1 MDVETL
7 KSVGFPV
14 ACAVAMSWYIWRM
27 TQYLL
32 TDFKSAIDEMK
43 KILIQLINAKNE
55 QTKSICDVE
64 QRVAEIREQQ
74 RYIVAEFRLKEKN
87 KS

>member
-1 MDVETL
+1 
-7 KSVGFPV
+7 
-14 ACAVAMSWYIWRM
+14 M

-32 TDFKSAIDEMK
+32 TDFKTAIDEMK
-43 KILIQLINAKNE
+43 NILIQLINAKNE

-74 RYIVAEFRLKEKN
+74 RYIVAEFRMKEKP
-87 KS
+87 KR

>member
-1 MDVETL
+1 
-7 KSVGFPV
+7 
-14 ACAVAMSWYIWRM
+14 M

-32 TDFKSAIDEMK
+32 TDFKTAIDEMK
-43 KILIQLINAKNE
+43 NILIQLINAKNE

-74 RYIVAEFRLKEKN
+74 RYIVAEFRMREKT
-87 KS
+87 KR

>member
-32 TDFKSAIDEMK
+32 TDFKMAIDEMK
-43 KILIQLINAKNE
+43 NILIQLINAKNE

-74 RYIVAEFRLKEKN
+74 RYIVAEFRMREKT
-87 KS
+87 KR

>member
-1 MDVETL
+1 
-7 KSVGFPV
+7 
-14 ACAVAMSWYIWRM
+14 
-27 TQYLL
+27 
-32 TDFKSAIDEMK
+32 MK

-74 RYIVAEFRLKEKN
+74 RYIVAEFRLREKN
-87 KS
+87 EKS